1 MAIWGSLI
9 AGHLTVSF
17 VMLAGAYAE
26 AAFLSFDFDDGLVPV
41 GTCIPGTTAPGE
53 TRSFNPGLG
62 ITNAGGF
69 GNSPC
74 LILCRPASGE
84 TFGQWWITNVL
95 SECGPITNLDV
106 RFKLYMGNGSGGNA
120 PVPNAGGNGMVF
132 HVGPLPPA
140 QYKGSASSWGNGLDV
155 TFRLWNSGA
164 PYTPGVLVAYKPVS
178 GVFNPGA
185 SANVI
190 ATNAFLGFF
199 QTNSLADSFARAA
212 DVHILLRSGMLSVSC
227 SNQAFGMVH
236 VYTNL
241 PVPGFAPISPV
252 QFAFTATDGAAAHAD
267 CWIDN
272 VRIAINS
279 AQTNPP
285 VVASV
290 DACGNSM
297 AITVVYSV
305 PMSPCVVTNVVNYNV
320 RTIGGQW
327 LPVVGALLAADQV
340 TTTIRLGVGLQ
351 PGTNYILCVSNVHD
365 VTGNLLWPDPT
376 CTNFVFAGSFVELP
390 VPPHQWPWG
399 QLLVNQNA
407 TLAAQALMAAL
418 VADYTH
424 HIWLGLKLTNDVPYI
439 YTNTG
444 RKPVIIEGDFMDYSP
459 SRLLNGA
466 NPRNHT
472 ERMIAL
478 EQLGHVTQMAW
489 HWNAPTNL
497 GSDWTCGFMSSCTT
511 YDLSYALAN
520 TNSAEYIFLIRD
532 IDAIAVQLRKFAE
545 ANIPVLWRPLHE
557 ADGTWFW
564 WGAKGATAFKQ
575 LWRLLYERLTHHHGL
590 NNLIWV
596 YTPASSTKPEWY
608 PGDDMVDI
616 VGTDQYPSDPDSATL
631 SSVWNN
637 LQAQFAGKK
646 LLALTEFGGVPNI
659 ELMHS
664 NNVKWAYA
672 VSWNGTLTKSSFGTL
687 VRTYHSRRA
696 ITLDEL
702 NLVRPQFFG
711 VERIWGAGIGVFGA
725 GPRGSA
731 YRILTSADVNLPLS
745 NWIVMATGVFRG
757 GVFSNI
763 LVPEEPQLFFVVSCP

>member
-1 MAIWGSLI
+1 MGRIVLTALI
-9 AGHLTVSF
+9 SVLFSGLI
-17 VMLAGAYAE
+17 GAYAE
-26 AAFLSFDFDDGLVPV
+26 PVLLWFDFDDGLVPP
-41 GTCIPGTTAPGE
+41 GTCIPNAPASGE

-62 ITNAGGF
+62 VTNAGGF

-84 TFGQWWITNVL
+84 TFGQWWITNVVAE
-95 SECGPITNLDV
+95 SNAITNLEV

-132 HVGPLPPA
+132 HVGPVPPA

-164 PYTPGVLVAYKPVS
+164 PYTPGVLVSYKPVTN
-178 GVFNPGA
+178 VFNPGA

-190 ATNAFLGFF
+190 ATNGFLGYF
-199 QTNSLADSFARAA
+199 QTNGSADSFADAV
-212 DVHILLRSGMLSVSC
+212 DVHIRLSSGLLSLDC
-227 SNQAFGMVH
+227 SNHVIGMVH

-241 PVPGFAPISPV
+241 VIPGFAPIAPV
-252 QFAFTATDGAAAHAD
+252 QFAFTASDGAAAHAD

-272 VRIAINS
+272 VRIEINPP
-279 AQTNPP
+279 QTNPP
-285 VVASV
+285 VVTAV
-290 DACGNSM
+290 GACGNSM
-297 AITVVYSV
+297 AVTVRYSAPMNPTGVTNAANYSV
-305 PMSPCVVTNVVNYNV
+305 
-320 RTIGGQW
+320 RTLSGQW
-327 LPVVGALLAADQV
+327 LPVIDAWLAADQL
-340 TTTIRLGVGLQ
+340 TTTLRLGVGLQ

-365 VTGNLLWPDPT
+365 VAGNLLWPNPT

-390 VPPHQWPWG
+390 VAPGPWPWG
-399 QLLVNQNA
+399 QLLANQNA

-418 VADYTH
+418 AADYGQHT
-424 HIWLGLKLTNDVPYI
+424 WLGLKLTNDIPYI

-472 ERMIAL
+472 EKMIAL
-478 EQLGHVTQMAW
+478 EQFGHVLQMAW

-520 TNSAEYIFLIRD
+520 TNSAEYIFLVRD
-532 IDAIAVQLRKFAE
+532 IDAIAAQLRKFAE
-545 ANIPVLWRPLHE
+545 VNIPVLWRPLHE
-557 ADGTWFW
+557 ADGAWFW

-575 LWRLLYERLTHHHGL
+575 LWRLLYERLTYYHGL

-596 YTPASSTKPEWY
+596 YTPASSSKPEWY
-608 PGDDMVDI
+608 PGDDVVDI
-616 VGTDQYPSDPDSATL
+616 VGTDQYPSDPDNATL
-631 SSVWNN
+631 ASTWNN
-637 LQAQFAGKK
+637 LHARFAGKK

-664 NNVKWAYA
+664 NGVKWAYA
-672 VSWNGTLTKSSFGTL
+672 VSWNATLVKSSLEAL
-687 VRTYHSRRA
+687 VRTYQSRRA

-702 NLVRPQFFG
+702 NLVPPRFAG
-711 VERIWGAGIGVFGA
+711 VERITGAGVSVFGT
-725 GPRGSA
+725 GPRGAA
-731 YRILTSADVNLPLS
+731 YRILTSRDAGSPLRDWAVFT
-745 NWIVMATGVFRG
+745 NGVFQG
-757 GVFSNI
+757 GVFSTV
-763 LVPEEPQLFFVVSCP
+763 LVPDEPQKFFVVSCP